1 MVETFVPPG
10 EEDPSVPAED
20 TMLVEEVIG
29 VILYV
34 SAAVLAGAQ
43 IVMRALFNVGLVWGQ
58 EGVVILI
65 VWAVYIGAAAVTAR
79 RRHVR
84 MDLIAMMLPTRPAA
98 LLETVAALAFVAYVV
113 LILIAAARF
122 QYFLFEGQDID
133 PSTGVPTWTLFLGLP
148 LGVLFM
154 LRRSVNDLRARFA
167 SYRYLL

>member
-1 MVETFVPPG
+1 MVESFVPPG
-10 EEDPSVPAED
+10 EEDPSIPAED

-34 SAAVLAGAQ
+34 SAAVLAGLQ
-43 IVMRALFNVGLVWGQ
+43 IALRALFDFALVWGQ
-58 EGVVILI
+58 EGVVIFI
-65 VWAVYIGAAAVTAR
+65 VWSVYIGASAVTAR

-84 MDLIAMMLPTRPAA
+84 MDLVAMALPKRPAA
-98 LLETVAALAFVAYVV
+98 LIETVAAFAIVVYVV

-133 PSTGVPTWTLFLGLP
+133 PSTGVPTWTLFVGLP

-154 LRRSVNDLRARFA
+154 LHRSVNDLRARFTA
-167 SYRYLL
+167 YRYLV